1 MIGIDAALNS
11 FSASVV
17 DRLMKA
23 IWAAAMWLL
32 RTAFALMDSVGG
44 FRDGSTLVDAGG
56 HPSPAAPF
64 YALWPTLMW
73 IGGAVAVG
81 LFLWQLTLAM
91 VRGGAGF
98 WRAASGPVAYGVAT
112 ALTLGVVGAL
122 VGAAEGL
129 TVLLLQRGLAAEN
142 FRTILD
148 HPSLGFSDN
157 PELDS
162 SIDASARALL
172 LGMIALFG
180 VLPAAI
186 GFLLQMLFRQAV
198 IIVLV
203 ATVPITAAGLLA
215 NTTATWFWRSLRWVL
230 AAVLMKPAL
239 ALVLVVGVN
248 MLSGPT
254 GVGGL
259 FAGTGVLLISLFC
272 PLALFRLLAFVERG
286 PHLVRADRSPGSAA
300 LGVAAPGA
308 LIGST
313 SGQVNTARFDAA
325 LQAMAISD
333 GRSGTGP
340 VAARS
345 GGGAPAATARTVH
358 NRTEAAPDGSGTGS
372 GPGPRGA
379 PTGTGARGSGWPA
392 MPGPASTSPALPPE
406 IPVAPPSPPAGPGVG
421 RQPGRSRGGV
431 GSTPAI
437 AGVSSELRTRTGP
450 ESRADRPGRRNGA
463 VPHVRRIVDG
473 ERAGEPR

>member
-32 RTAFALMDSVGG
+32 RTAFSLMDSVGG
-44 FRDGSTLVDAGG
+44 FRDGSTLVDAAG

-64 YALWPTLMW
+64 YALWPTLTW

-91 VRGGAGF
+91 LRGGAGF

-215 NTTATWFWRSLRWVL
+215 NTTATWFWRSLRWML

-259 FAGTGVLLISLFC
+259 FAGAGVLLISLFC

-286 PHLVRADRSPGSAA
+286 PHLVRADRPGSAA
-300 LGVAAPGA
+300 LGMASPGA
-308 LIGST
+308 LVGST

-325 LQAMAISD
+325 LQAMAIGQ
-333 GRSGTGP
+333 GRP
-340 VAARS
+340 
-345 GGGAPAATARTVH
+345 GGGALAPTAHTVH
-358 NRTEAAPDGSGTGS
+358 RRTEAALDGAGTGS
-372 GPGPRGA
+372 ESGPRGA
-379 PTGTGARGSGWPA
+379 PTGSAAPGTGWPA

-421 RQPGRSRGGV
+421 RQPGRTRGGV

-437 AGVSSELRTRTGP
+437 AGVSSEPRTRTGP

-473 ERAGEPR
+473 ERAGGPR

>member
-44 FRDGSTLVDAGG
+44 FRDGSTLVDAAGR
-56 HPSPAAPF
+56 PSPAAPF

-73 IGGAVAVG
+73 IGGAVAVS

-98 WRAASGPVAYGVAT
+98 WRVASGPVAYGVAT
-112 ALTLGVVGAL
+112 ALTLGMVGAL

-148 HPSLGFSDN
+148 HPNLGFSDN
-157 PELDS
+157 PALDS

-215 NTTATWFWRSLRWVL
+215 NTTATWFWRSLRWML

-259 FAGTGVLLISLFC
+259 FAGAGVLLISLFC

-286 PHLVRADRSPGSAA
+286 PRFVGADRSGSAA

-308 LIGST
+308 LVGST
-313 SGQVNTARFDAA
+313 SDQVNTARFDAA
-325 LQAMAISD
+325 LQAVAIGQ
-333 GRSGTGP
+333 GRPVMGP
-340 VAARS
+340 AGARS
-345 GGGAPAATARTVH
+345 GGVALAAAARAV
-358 NRTEAAPDGSGTGS
+358 RSRSEAALDGAGTGS
-372 GPGPRGA
+372 GRGPRGA
-379 PTGTGARGSGWPA
+379 RTGSAGPGTGWPA
-392 MPGPASTSPALPPE
+392 VSRPASTSPALPPE
-406 IPVAPPSPPAGPGVG
+406 IPAAPPSPPAGPGVG
-421 RQPGRSRGGV
+421 RQPGQTRGGV

-450 ESRADRPGRRNGA
+450 ESRADRSGRRNGA
-463 VPHVRRIVDG
+463 APHVRRIVDG
-473 ERAGEPR
+473 ERAGGPR

>member
-44 FRDGSTLVDAGG
+44 FRDGSTLVDAAGR
-56 HPSPAAPF
+56 PSPAAPF
-64 YALWPTLMW
+64 YALWPTLTW

-98 WRAASGPVAYGVAT
+98 WRVASGPVAYGVAT

-215 NTTATWFWRSLRWVL
+215 NTTATWFWRSLRWML

-259 FAGTGVLLISLFC
+259 FAGAGVLLISLFC

-286 PHLVRADRSPGSAA
+286 PHVVGADRSGSAA
-300 LGVAAPGA
+300 LGAAAPSP
-308 LIGST
+308 LVGS
-313 SGQVNTARFDAA
+313 SSDQVNTARFDAA
-325 LQAMAISD
+325 LQAVAIGH
-333 GRSGTGP
+333 GRAGTGP
-340 VAARS
+340 VGSRS
-345 GGGAPAATARTVH
+345 GGGALAAAARAV
-358 NRTEAAPDGSGTGS
+358 RSRSDAALDGAGIGSGL
-372 GPGPRGA
+372 GPGGA
-379 PTGTGARGSGWPA
+379 PAGSSAPGTGWPA
-392 MPGPASTSPALPPE
+392 TSRPASTSPALPPV
-406 IPVAPPSPPAGPGVG
+406 IPVAPPSPPAGSGVG
-421 RQPGRSRGGV
+421 RQPGRARGDA
-431 GSTPAI
+431 GSASAI
-437 AGVSSELRTRTGP
+437 AGVASEPRTGGGP
-450 ESRADRPGRRNGA
+450 ESRAARSGRRNGA
-463 VPHVRRIVDG
+463 APQVRRTVDG
-473 ERAGEPR
+473 ERMGEPR